1 MVGQGHPSESGSHV
15 DPSLLDSNSSTRH
28 YVRRAR
34 KGNIVSTDLERTS
47 SATVRVPTPPS
58 LLHES
63 VGAALTPVVI
73 AVGVSATTTVQE
85 SETTP
90 VVVEEILGNE
100 EVPVHVPDVPE
111 GNNIIE
117 SIPIDENLVI
127 DTDFGTDVTQVEHV
141 EVAASEDSVQA
152 DVILDSSIS
161 AMEETFVQN
170 PVDDISMEDMADT
183 HDSYDVVLTET
194 EDHVAGT

>member
-1 MVGQGHPSESGSHV
+1 M

-34 KGNIVSTDLERTS
+34 KGNIVSTDLERTI

-63 VGAALTPVVI
+63 VGAALTPIVI